1 MNRSIFITA
10 ATVAVAGI
18 VGSATALADEKPI
31 PQETRASCQALMGH
45 CVLSV
50 TPRWVEE
57 INGKRTRYLAG
68 VDVRIAAEPGMTA
81 EYLTVEA
88 QRAAAAGNSAAGSV
102 FGVEGSRIE
111 VRSTGDGFVFH
122 LTASDTSH
130 AEELVRRARRLG

>member
-1 MNRSIFITA
+1 MNRMMFITA
-10 ATVAVAGI
+10 AAVAVAGI
-18 VGSATALADEKPI
+18 VGSANAVADEKPI
-31 PQETRASCQALMGH
+31 PQETRASCRPLMGH

-88 QRAAAAGNSAAGSV
+88 QRAAATAPSAAGSV

-122 LTASDTSH
+122 FTASDTGH
-130 AEELVRRARRLG
+130 AEELVRRAHRLG

>member
-1 MNRSIFITA
+1 MDRSKCIA
-10 ATVAVAGI
+10 AAAVAVAGI
-18 VGSATALADEKPI
+18 VGSATALADEKPV

-50 TPRWVEE
+50 TPRWIEE
-57 INGKRTRYLAG
+57 IDGKRTRHLAG

-88 QRAAAAGNSAAGSV
+88 QRAAGAVPSAAENV
-102 FGVEGSRIE
+102 FGVTGSQIE

-122 LTASDTSH
+122 VTASDTKR
-130 AEELVRRARRLG
+130 AEEIVRRAHRLG

>member
-1 MNRSIFITA
+1 MNRSIFIA
-10 ATVAVAGI
+10 AAAVAIASI
-18 VGSATALADEKPI
+18 VGSATAFADEKPI
-31 PQETRASCQALMGH
+31 PQETRASCHALMGH

-50 TPRWVEE
+50 TPRWIEE

-68 VDVRIAAEPGMTA
+68 VDVRIAAEPGVTA

-88 QRAAAAGNSAAGSV
+88 RRAATAGPSAAGSV

-122 LTASDTSH
+122 FTAPDTKR
-130 AEELVRRARRLG
+130 AEELVRRAQGLG

>member
-1 MNRSIFITA
+1 MNRSMFITA
-10 ATVAVAGI
+10 AAVAVAGL

-31 PQETRASCQALMGH
+31 PQETQSSCHTVMGH

-81 EYLTVEA
+81 EYLTVQA
-88 QRAAAAGNSAAGSV
+88 QRAAAGHQAAGSV
-102 FGVEGSRIE
+102 FGVDGSRIE
-111 VRSTGDGFVFH
+111 VRSTGDGFVLHF
-122 LTASDTSH
+122 TAPDAKR
-130 AEELVRRARRLG
+130 AEELVRRAQRLD